1 MSSFYKTP
9 LRSDELYH
17 WKYKD
22 KYKKGDH
29 WVYIYDDGSTSEAT
43 NPSIQGRSVNYNG
56 QTGEVTKTT
65 KWKSTNPEHFFTT
78 KHTVVTKTGEKS
90 MPSVTGDSR
99 ARKFTEAHEY
109 TEYGKLHMARMN
121 LERKISTMRVEYE
134 GKAKRGKSF
143 VERLFG
149 LSKEAPSVDTQ
160 HIQNPPKHDNTPKP
174 ATVTDT
180 KRQIAKYNKMSPNEQ
195 AHFEANT
202 LHKQANPNPKQKTT
216 SLPKVKSNPKTEQ
229 HRKSGL
235 SGGTSSSNRKTN
247 TSSKPKQTNT
257 KENEPK
263 KRKNKGSAAKRAAR
277 WHIYKGTY

>member
-1 MSSFYKTP
+1 MSTFYKTP

-17 WKYKD
+17 WKYKS

-65 KWKSTNPEHFFTT
+65 KWKSTNPEHFFTQ
-78 KHTVVTKTGEKS
+78 KRTVVKKTGEKS
-90 MPSVTGDSR
+90 VPSVTGDSR
-99 ARKFTEAHEY
+99 ARKYTEAHEY

-134 GKAKRGKSF
+134 GKAKKGKSF

-149 LSKEAPSVDTQ
+149 LSKKAPSIKTEHV
-160 HIQNPPKHDNTPKP
+160 QNPPKHDNTPKP

-180 KRQIAKYNKMSPNEQ
+180 KRQIDKYNRRSPNEQ

-202 LHKQANPNPKQKTT
+202 LHKQANPNPKQKTDR
-216 SLPKVKSNPKTEQ
+216 LPKVKSNPKTEQ

-235 SGGTSSSNRKTN
+235 SGGSRPSNP
-247 TSSKPKQTNT
+247 KPNLNNKPQQPNT
-257 KENEPK
+257 KAKEPK
-263 KRKNKGSAAKRAAR
+263 KRKSK
-277 WHIYKGTY
+277 